1 MRHGETLSGV
11 PDGRRPLS
19 ERGRS
24 AVTALAQRAMARG
37 VAVAW
42 IYHSGILRAQQT
54 AELVAEVLTPAE
66 GVRELAGLCPDD
78 DPFIVQAELAAA
90 SQPIMLVSHL
100 PYVGRLASLLISGD
114 SDGSVIEFAPATLA
128 CMTRHTGG
136 WKLRWSISPAP
147 R

>member
-1 MRHGETLSGV
+1 MRHGETLPGV
-11 PDGRRPLS
+11 PDGRRALS

-24 AVTALAQRAMARG
+24 AVTAVAQRARARG
-37 VAVAW
+37 VAVDR

-54 AELVAEVLTPAE
+54 AALVAEVLTPAE

-78 DPFIVQAELAAA
+78 NPFIVQAELAGA

-100 PYVGRLASLLISGD
+100 PYVGRLTSLLTSGD
-114 SDGSVIEFAPATLA
+114 SGGSVIEFAPATLV
-128 CMTRHTGG
+128 CLTRHAGG
-136 WKLRWSISPAP
+136 WKLRWSISPVP

>member
-37 VAVAW
+37 VAAAW

-128 CMTRHTGG
+128 CMTRDTGR
-136 WKLRWSISPAP
+136 WKLRWSISPVP